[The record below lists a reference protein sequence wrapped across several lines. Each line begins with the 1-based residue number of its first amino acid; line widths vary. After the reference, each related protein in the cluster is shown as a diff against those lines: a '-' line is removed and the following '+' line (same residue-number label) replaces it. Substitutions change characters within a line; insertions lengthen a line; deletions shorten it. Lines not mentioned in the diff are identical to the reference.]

1 MVYVCSGNKLCPDRG
16 RVSIFAFHH
25 DFRIACLCRQSLFCG
40 VAEGVFMGAKS
51 SVQAACDVY
60 EVISQG
66 YETGA
71 CFYGVKR
78 TIVAVTFFDAVLHR
92 FICATLSFS

>member
-1 MVYVCSGNKLCPDRG
+1 
-16 RVSIFAFHH
+16 
-25 DFRIACLCRQSLFCG
+25 
-40 VAEGVFMGAKS
+40 MGAKG

-71 CFYGVKR
+71 FFYGVKR
-78 TIVAVTFFDAVLHR
+78 TVVAVVCFDAVLHR
-92 FICATLSFS
+92 IICAALSFS